1 MARADH
7 SDAQHRLTAFEHGR
21 LAADVEVRV
30 VLPGSGHARKVLHS
44 RRGPYRDRHVVA
56 ERGVGPGDR
65 SCRPRRH
72 GSAGEQV
79 TDARGGCVER
89 GRVGYVDS
97 RHGRQHRLAQTAT
110 TDEIEVRAG
119 RHVEPRR
126 DTEPGAYEAGQRGAL
141 ASDHPG
147 RGARVV
153 QSHHQRHLSIHE
165 IPPASMPGGV
175 SPVTAG
181 FRGRRGEKDSAA
193 AVFGIQMLY
202 TTLYGGCVRC
212 SATTVFARSTRV
224 KWILSIKGG
233 GSRRPGCWLM
243 SWGTSGGADRA
254 TGSPDQT
261 RMACSSPVPGWRA
274 WC

>member
-21 LAADVEVRV
+21 LATDVEVRV
-30 VLPGSGHARKVLHS
+30 VLPGSGHAGKVLHC
-44 RRGPYRDRHVVA
+44 RRGPYRDWHVVA
-56 ERGVGPGDR
+56 EAGVGPGDR
-65 SCRPRRH
+65 GCRRGRH
-72 GSAGEQV
+72 GLAGEQI
-79 TDARGGCVER
+79 TDARGGRVER
-89 GRVGYVDS
+89 GRVGHVDS
-97 RHGRQHRLAQTAT
+97 RHGRQHRLAQAAT

-126 DTEPGAYEAGQRGAL
+126 DTEPGAGEAGQRGAL

-181 FRGRRGEKDSAA
+181 FRGRRGAPAPRRRLTGAA
-193 AVFGIQMLY
+193 CPNTELY
-202 TTLYGGCVRC
+202 LRVRGDERSWPTTSQASYIPRDG
-212 SATTVFARSTRV
+212 
-224 KWILSIKGG
+224 
-233 GSRRPGCWLM
+233 
-243 SWGTSGGADRA
+243 
-254 TGSPDQT
+254 Q
-261 RMACSSPVPGWRA
+261 
-274 WC
+274 